1 MNKIIVY
8 TLGLI
13 GSVGAAV
20 MPADFSYAQ
29 GKAANPPVTVGSAQP
44 PPIKFGDGR
53 TLTYKVSKEPI
64 TRSDL
69 RGPANVGTISYFPD
83 GGFKAEGNLGGF
95 QFSYKHL
102 AGLDGDVDIDLLDV
116 SRLNHTWKFF
126 DYHSKGMLPDFAEID
141 GVKVQLGSP
150 GFYEAQGPKK
160 PWKDLTFEEALRI
173 RFSEWKSKLNVPEI
187 KTQAEKL
194 KISKKKMRESLD
206 ALVE

>member
-95 QFSYKHL
+95 QFFYEHRH
-102 AGLDGDVDIDLLDV
+102 GLDGDVEIDSLVV

-126 DYHSKGMLPDFAEID
+126 DYPSKGLPDFAEIG